1 MTTPSSHAFRT
12 RLGTALGLAGA
23 TLLLVGCG
31 KPNTTIQRQ
40 SSLMEYLSPAADKIP
55 APESHGP
62 ATVRVPMVV
71 GVAFVPCSNSRST
84 SFWNGNADA
93 VFLAPESERRLA
105 GQFQAS
111 LAGKPWIGSLRMI
124 PSSDLAGNGGGQGL
138 EKVAALN
145 HVEAMIL
152 IAVNQ
157 VQVSHPKA
165 SALAYWTGVGGYV
178 VRGDKNDTST
188 LLDAGVYHVASH
200 SLLCRAEATSLVQGS
215 SSWNKR
221 DQRLQESSL
230 VGLSRA
236 MEVLVVNLDQAAA
249 AFQEDVALGR
259 RDDVR
264 LLDRDGLAVAQV
276 RFGPAK
282 S

>member
-1 MTTPSSHAFRT
+1 MTTEITRASRT
-12 RLGTALGLAGA
+12 HPGAALALAGV

-40 SSLMEYLSPAADKIP
+40 SSLMGYLSPVADKDA
-55 APESHGP
+55 APGSQGP
-62 ATVRVPMVV
+62 ATVRLPLAL
-71 GVAFVPCSNSRST
+71 GVAFLPSNNSHSS
-84 SFWNGNADA
+84 SFWNGNAET
-93 VFLAPESERRLA
+93 VFLPPESERRMA
-105 GQFQAS
+105 EQFRIS

-138 EKVAALN
+138 ERVAALN
-145 HVEAMIL
+145 HVEAIIL

-165 SALAYWTGVGGYV
+165 SSLAYWTGVGGYV

-188 LLDAGVYHVASH
+188 LLDAGLYHVASRN
-200 SLLCRAEATSLVQGS
+200 LLFRADATSLVQGS

-221 DQRLQESSL
+221 DQRLQENSL

-236 MEVLVVNLDQAAA
+236 MEGLVVNLDQAAA
-249 AFQEDVALGR
+249 VFQQDVAMGRREDVR
-259 RDDVR
+259 Q
-264 LLDRDGLAVAQV
+264 LDREGMAATQV
-276 RFGPAK
+276 GFLR
-282 S
+282 